1 MIQLRRHGPLADKED
16 VERLRC
22 QFEKTHW
29 VLLPG
34 LLDSHLLSLAL
45 SHIEQGR
52 WREKEVE
59 GFYSES
65 VLEIGAAGN
74 LLLFVCN
81 TPAFLRVIGEITRF
95 DSLTWFQGRVYRM
108 KAGHTDDWHD
118 DTSDGRLLAMSIN
131 LSPRGYQGGVFQ
143 MRESKSHWTLMEIA
157 NTGLGDALLFRVS
170 SDLQHRVTEVQT
182 GEPRTAFA
190 GWFHSTKE
198 SMTERLNGQKVI
210 HTPGT

>member
-1 MIQLRRHGPLADKED
+1 MIQLRRQGPVADKED

-22 QFEKTHW
+22 QFEKKHW
-29 VLLPG
+29 VILPG
-34 LLDSHLLSLAL
+34 LLDSQLLALAL
-45 SHIEQGR
+45 SYIEQGR
-52 WREKEVE
+52 WRKKEVE

-65 VLEIGAAGN
+65 ILEIGPAGN

-95 DSLTWFQGRVYRM
+95 DCMTWFQGRVYRM

-118 DTSDGRLLAMSIN
+118 DTSDGRLIAMSIN
-131 LSPRGYQGGVFQ
+131 LSPRGYQGGIFQ
-143 MRESKSHWTLMEIA
+143 MRESKSHRILMEIA
-157 NTGLGDALLFRVS
+157 NTGLGDALLFRLS
-170 SDLQHRVTEVQT
+170 TDLQHQVTEVQA

-198 SMTERLNGQKVI
+198 SMRERLNGQKVI
-210 HTPGT
+210 QTAST

>member
-1 MIQLRRHGPLADKED
+1 
-16 VERLRC
+16 
-22 QFEKTHW
+22 
-29 VLLPG
+29 
-34 LLDSHLLSLAL
+34 
-45 SHIEQGR
+45 
-52 WREKEVE
+52 
-59 GFYSES
+59 
-65 VLEIGAAGN
+65 
-74 LLLFVCN
+74 
-81 TPAFLRVIGEITRF
+81 
-95 DSLTWFQGRVYRM
+95 M

-198 SMTERLNGQKVI
+198 SMRERLNGQKVI